1 MKKTLALIIAILMLA
16 VFVVGC
22 ADQTTTTSPSA
33 GADQTDK
40 PSDDNEGNDGKKLTF
55 GLVVKNLSNPY
66 FVTLADGA
74 KEAAAELGIEIDVQA
89 TTDDT
94 QINEQINLL
103 DTMVTQNYDAIIFS
117 PLNNTSAVPWVKRAN
132 DASVPVINVDTAL
145 NDDELKAQGASV
157 VCKIFTDN
165 ISAGEE
171 AAKAIVEAL
180 GGKGKIAML
189 EGTSGATTA
198 EDRKTGFYNIIDK
211 EEGIEVVASVD
222 AKYNRNE
229 AYTAMTTIL
238 AANPDI
244 QAVFA
249 ANDEMALGAIAA
261 IEEAGKTGDIKV
273 IGVNYGEEIQQAMKD
288 GKAYGSV
295 NQDPHWIGYQ
305 AVMCAKDYLD
315 GKELE
320 DVYTSESVMM
330 LK

>member
-117 PLNNTSAVPWVKRAN
+117 PLNNTSAVPWVK
-132 DASVPVINVDTAL
+132 
-145 NDDELKAQGASV
+145 
-157 VCKIFTDN
+157 
-165 ISAGEE
+165 
-171 AAKAIVEAL
+171 
-180 GGKGKIAML
+180 
-189 EGTSGATTA
+189 
-198 EDRKTGFYNIIDK
+198 
-211 EEGIEVVASVD
+211 
-222 AKYNRNE
+222 
-229 AYTAMTTIL
+229 
-238 AANPDI
+238 
-244 QAVFA
+244 
-249 ANDEMALGAIAA
+249 
-261 IEEAGKTGDIKV
+261 
-273 IGVNYGEEIQQAMKD
+273 
-288 GKAYGSV
+288 
-295 NQDPHWIGYQ
+295 
-305 AVMCAKDYLD
+305 
-315 GKELE
+315 
-320 DVYTSESVMM
+320 
-330 LK
+330 